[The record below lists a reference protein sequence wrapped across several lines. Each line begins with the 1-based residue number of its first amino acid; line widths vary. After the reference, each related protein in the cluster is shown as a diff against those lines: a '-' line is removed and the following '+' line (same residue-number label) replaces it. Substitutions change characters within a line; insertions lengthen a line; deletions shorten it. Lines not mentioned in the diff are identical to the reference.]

1 MMTHIRIF
9 KTITPRVDVG
19 YELVD
24 SQRGTPFNL
33 SFFPGNE
40 NETLKQIETK
50 NQILRIAER
59 NQSNLLF
66 LRFRRI
72 TLHRA

>member
-1 MMTHIRIF
+1 MITHIRIF
-9 KTITPRVDVG
+9 KTIIPRVHVG

-33 SFFPGNE
+33 SFFPANE
-40 NETLKQIETK
+40 NGTLKQIETK

-66 LRFRRI
+66 LRFPRI

>member
-1 MMTHIRIF
+1 MMTHIRIL
-9 KTITPRVDVG
+9 KTIIPRVHVG

-40 NETLKQIETK
+40 NGTLKQIETK
-50 NQILRIAER
+50 KSDFENY
-59 NQSNLLF
+59 
-66 LRFRRI
+66 
-72 TLHRA
+72 

>member
-1 MMTHIRIF
+1 MMTHIRIL
-9 KTITPRVDVG
+9 KTIIPRVHVG

-24 SQRGTPFNL
+24 SQRGTPFI
-33 SFFPGNE
+33 FFPGNE
-40 NETLKQIETK
+40 NGTLKQIETK
-50 NQILRIAER
+50 NQILRITER
-59 NQSNLLF
+59 NESNLLF